1 MQIKAQRDE
10 LLASIDAVIGA
21 VARDKTSMPALTH
34 IWLKAEE
41 NALTLMATDLE
52 IELSATVQVEVIEG
66 GEITVPAAKMKNIVR
81 GLTSSALITIQ
92 GGENESLI
100 RSGRSRFKLG
110 SISPE
115 DFPKPESFESMQT
128 VTVCEDV
135 IKDLVD
141 RTHFAMADNDVRYYL
156 MGTYVELG
164 AEDLRFVATNGHRLA
179 LADAKV
185 SSGLTEKADMI
196 LPRKAILELRRLLDK
211 TGEELSLSFNDK
223 HAVFQL
229 STITLR
235 TKLIDGR
242 FPDYQRVIP
251 QSTPL
256 SMKTDTAMLRQVIQ
270 RVAILANKG
279 QETIALKLLPNEL
292 TISSSNNQQE
302 SSEDVLEVEYE
313 GHELHVGFNPAYIM
327 EALAACQTPSCTF
340 HLASED
346 ASVMIKPEDDASS
359 QHVLMPVRI

>member
-1 MQIKAQRDE
+1 MQIKAHRDQ
-10 LLASIDAVIGA
+10 LLAGIDAVIGA
-21 VARDKTSMPALTH
+21 VARDKHMTTLSH
-34 IWLKAEE
+34 IWLKAEGE
-41 NALTLMATDLE
+41 QLTLMATDME
-52 IELSATVQVEVIEG
+52 IELSAAVQVEVIEA
-66 GEITVPAAKMKNIVR
+66 GEITVPAAKMKSIVR

-92 GGENESLI
+92 GGKTETQV

-110 SISPE
+110 SLSPE
-115 DFPKPESFESMQT
+115 DFPKPENFEAIQT

-185 SSGLTEKADMI
+185 SSGIPEKADMI

-211 TGEELSLSFNDK
+211 TGEELSLSFDDK

-256 SMKTDTAMLRQVIQ
+256 SMRTDTALLRQVIQ

-279 QETIALKLLPNEL
+279 QETIALKLSPNEL
-292 TISSSNNQQE
+292 TISSGNTQHE
-302 SSEDVLEVEYE
+302 TSEDVLEVEYD
-313 GHELHVGFNPAYIM
+313 GHELQVGFNPAYVM
-327 EALAACQTPSCTF
+327 EALNACQSPSCIF

-346 ASVMIKPEDDASS
+346 SSVMIKPEGGTAS